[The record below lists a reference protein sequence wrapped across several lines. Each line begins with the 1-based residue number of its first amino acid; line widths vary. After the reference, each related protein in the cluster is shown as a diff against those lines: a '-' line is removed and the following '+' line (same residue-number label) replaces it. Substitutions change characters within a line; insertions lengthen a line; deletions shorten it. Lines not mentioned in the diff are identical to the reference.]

1 MPPAFSTAKTTAAV
15 AKPGRAGFGYRRGC
29 SIFAAVRI
37 VLASVLKPVTDPRL
51 LARLGRSLAALP
63 GAEVHIVA
71 HRAADCPVAR
81 PDTVAAN
88 VFLHPLFHFPR
99 LSWARTAANRRLSR
113 ALHVLQPDVL
123 IIGAAEL
130 LAAGLRWQRRTGR
143 PLVYDVRENYALNL
157 RTQGVFPAPLARL
170 LAWGLARLEARAAPQ
185 LAAVLLAE
193 RVYAGQLPWL
203 AHCRGPVAIIENKY
217 QPPAARPALLPAP
230 GRLAPR
236 PAGAPLR
243 VLLSGTLS
251 ALYGTFDVLAA
262 LGNVPAGLLEVWV
275 VGHAPLAADARRLRA
290 CAARQPALRLTGIEA
305 PVPHAAIVAAIRT
318 ADVGLLPYQNHPSL
332 TGCIPTKLW
341 EYLGEALP
349 VLAPTDASWR
359 AGLPANHWPILAYER
374 AALGAAL
381 TQLTRTPPRAA
392 GFEPPAEAF
401 WASEAARVQALISGL
416 RGGAR

>member
-1 MPPAFSTAKTTAAV
+1 M
-15 AKPGRAGFGYRRGC
+15 
-29 SIFAAVRI
+29 RI

-88 VFLHPLFHFPR
+88 VFLHPVFHFPR
-99 LSWARTAANRRLSR
+99 LSGARAAANRRLSR
-113 ALHVLQPDVL
+113 ALYVLAPDVL
-123 IIGAAEL
+123 VIGAAEL

-170 LAWGLARLEARAAPQ
+170 LAWGLARLEARAAPR

-217 QPPAARPALLPAP
+217 QPPEARPEARPEAQPALPPAP
-230 GRLAPR
+230 GQLAPR

-262 LGNVPAGLLEVWV
+262 LGTVPAGLLEVWV

-290 CAARQPALRLTGIEA
+290 YAARQPALRLTGIEA
-305 PVPHAAIVAAIRT
+305 PVPHATIVAAIRT
-318 ADVGLLPYQNHPSL
+318 ADVGLLPYRKHPSL

-359 AGLPANHWPILAYER
+359 AGLPPNHWPILGYER

-381 TQLTRTPPRAA
+381 AQLARTPPRTA

-401 WASEAARVQALISGL
+401 WATEAARVQALISGL
-416 RGGAR
+416 HGAAS